1 MSELDSKPLVGRVE
15 GPGIPHSIKCRGSF
29 PCFFQCPNKNVRV
42 QGWTI
47 EDMSD
52 DDSAYAPVKRRLAV
66 GFIT

>member
-1 MSELDSKPLVGRVE
+1 LSCINSRTAGQCQATFV
-15 GPGIPHSIKCRGSF
+15 
-29 PCFFQCPNKNVRV
+29 FQCPNKNVRV